1 MKKSIF
7 LILVVFAV
15 YTFAGTSFDFR
26 SGTSAFEFLRLPV
39 GAVNIAL
46 GQATLES
53 TDNSLALYINPSRL
67 EEIVNWDVHVGYS
80 QWLLDTSY
88 QYFSVAKRMGDR
100 KGVFA
105 LGVKNVNYG
114 TFTYTKPWGY
124 SVDPAEDGNTF
135 TGGSTMVS
143 MAYGKQLTKNFAFGV
158 TVNYAMETLE
168 DYTVDTA
175 FANLGFSY
183 ENKEFLKG
191 LRIGFTAE
199 NFGTRV
205 KYFDTETSDPYT
217 LPIVMRYALRW
228 NFFQS
233 KNKKHKVIFEANAS
247 QFKDENMF
255 GTLGITYTFNSFLSL
270 YGSYTTNPSYSPF
283 ATGFRIKPAIG
294 SRMLWDLS
302 FAYSMTNNFG
312 GKMVFDLGVML
323 F

>member
-7 LILVVFAV
+7 LIFIALTIYV
-15 YTFAGTSFDFR
+15 FAGTSFDFR

-39 GAVNIAL
+39 GAMNIAL
-46 GQATLES
+46 GQATIES
-53 TDNSLALYINPSRL
+53 VDNGLALYINPSRL
-67 EEIVNWDVHVGYS
+67 EEVVNWDFHGGYS

-88 QYFSVAKRMGDR
+88 QYFTVAKRLGDR

-124 SVDPAEDGNTF
+124 SVDPSEDNNTF
-135 TGGSTMVS
+135 TGGATMIS
-143 MAYGKQLTKNFAFGV
+143 MSYGKQLTKNFAFGA
-158 TVNYAMETLE
+158 TANYAMETLE
-168 DYTVDTA
+168 NYTIDAA
-175 FANLGFSY
+175 FVNIGFSY

-199 NFGTRV
+199 NFGTSV
-205 KYFDTETSDPYT
+205 KYFDTDDSDPYT

-228 NFFQS
+228 DFYQS

-247 QFKDENMF
+247 QYKDENMF

-270 YGSYTTNPSYSPF
+270 YASYTTNPAYSPF
-283 ATGFRIKPAIG
+283 AAGLRINPTLGK
-294 SRMLWDLS
+294 MLLDMS
-302 FAYSMTNNFG
+302 FAYTMTKDFG
-312 GKMVFDLGVML
+312 NKMVFDLGLMI